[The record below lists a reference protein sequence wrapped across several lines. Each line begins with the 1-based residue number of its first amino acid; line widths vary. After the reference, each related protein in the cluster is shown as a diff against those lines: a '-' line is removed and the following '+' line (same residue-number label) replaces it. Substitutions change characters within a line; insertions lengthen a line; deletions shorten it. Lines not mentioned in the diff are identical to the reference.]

1 VPRTRRFV
9 TLVARLRELHPELTD
24 PLLAIRRGHVLL
36 SGVPVTNPATL
47 VPRDGSVALRVPEP
61 LRGGRKLQAALTRFG
76 IQVDGLVAVDVGAAA
91 GGFTTALL
99 HAGAAR
105 VYAVDVGHGQL
116 RGSLRQDERVVVLE
130 RTNISALTT
139 ALVPEPVDLITV
151 DLSYLSLAE
160 AAPQLDR
167 LDIRASADLV
177 ALIKPM
183 FELGL
188 SVLPAVDRWADAVDH
203 AVWGVTD
210 AGWRDPEWMRS
221 PVVGGRGA
229 TEFLLHARRG

>member
-1 VPRTRRFV
+1 M
-9 TLVARLRELHPELTD
+9 
-24 PLLAIRRGHVLL
+24 
-36 SGVPVTNPATL
+36 
-47 VPRDGSVALRVPEP
+47 
-61 LRGGRKLQAALTRFG
+61 
-76 IQVDGLVAVDVGAAA
+76 
-91 GGFTTALL
+91 
-99 HAGAAR
+99 
-105 VYAVDVGHGQL
+105 
-116 RGSLRQDERVVVLE
+116 VLE

-188 SVLPAVDRWADAVDH
+188 TVLPAADRWVDAVDH
-203 AVWGVTD
+203 AVRGVAD
-210 AGWRDPEWMRS
+210 AGWRDPKWMRS
-221 PVVGGRGA
+221 PIAGGRGA